1 MKDDKLCISPDALIA
16 MIVTEAQ
23 DRALAQMPGPEAPL
37 GEVQA
42 SDTFLR
48 RMDALVHTANR
59 RANRQYGRLAIKR
72 FLVALATALSLFSCT
87 MLPVKAVR
95 EAVVET
101 LLEWHDQFVTVSFS
115 DGDASPVP
123 AFRASLSYIPQGFTL
138 VEASDPAATQRYY
151 AQYADASGGSFD
163 VIIAPINDTQA
174 QINNENAAYYSLQ
187 FDGHNAIW
195 CVMNVDNSN
204 VLVWESDRL
213 AYSMTGDLDITE
225 LIKIAEGIVLDT
237 L

>member
-1 MKDDKLCISPDALIA
+1 M
-16 MIVTEAQ
+16 
-23 DRALAQMPGPEAPL
+23 
-37 GEVQA
+37 
-42 SDTFLR
+42 
-48 RMDALVHTANR
+48 
-59 RANRQYGRLAIKR
+59 
-72 FLVALATALSLFSCT
+72 
-87 MLPVKAVR
+87 
-95 EAVVET
+95 
-101 LLEWHDQFVTVSFS
+101 TVSFS

-138 VEASDPAATQRYY
+138 VEASDPAATQFYY
-151 AQYADASGGSFD
+151 AQYADDSGGSFD

-174 QINNENAAYYSLQ
+174 QINNEDAAYYSLQ
-187 FDGHNAIW
+187 FDGHDAIW

-213 AYSMTGDLDITE
+213 AYSMTGNLDITE